1 MRHNC
6 KKDIINL
13 MLFFAFNFFK
23 MTLNDFVYI
32 YISLLVFMWYF
43 ILILIA
49 KELLF
54 VIVKIFRKY
63 SKAPIKIFFKLA
75 KV

>member
-23 MTLNDFVYI
+23 MTLNDFVCI
-32 YISLLVFMWYF
+32 YISLLVFMWHF

-54 VIVKIFRKY
+54 VKI
-63 SKAPIKIFFKLA
+63 IKHIEFYLLLTKTN
-75 KV
+75 